1 MSLASLIANGVFE
14 RYPRLKFVFTEV
26 GFAWLPEVIWVMDAY
41 WRAAREETPWV
52 SRPPSAYVFE
62 NVRFTTQ
69 PFIAPQDESHT
80 AAMLDMIRAE
90 RTLMFSSDYPHWDYD
105 PPEKIISLIPQS
117 IRRRVMVENALE
129 LYGSRLA

>member
-1 MSLASLIANGVFE
+1 
-14 RYPRLKFVFTEV
+14 
-26 GFAWLPEVIWVMDAY
+26 
-41 WRAAREETPWV
+41 
-52 SRPPSAYVFE
+52 
-62 NVRFTTQ
+62 
-69 PFIAPQDESHT
+69 
-80 AAMLDMIRAE
+80 MLDMIRAE